1 MGTFWSLVCC
11 KEEAVPKPP
20 GRQVGL
26 TGEHAGLPPPL
37 PKKQK
42 NPKQHPTSQSSWVEK
57 KWPCD
62 FPSKGEKGKDE
73 IIFAQRKGS
82 PPQKLWRG
90 FYLSQQGRLEEL
102 GSLSA
107 PAPEGEMNPRGT
119 WLQIPENNQGKNF
132 STLFKVL

>member
-26 TGEHAGLPPPL
+26 IGEQAGLPPPTPKKAKKTQNNTQL
-37 PKKQK
+37 PKAAGLR
-42 NPKQHPTSQSSWVEK
+42 K

-73 IIFAQRKGS
+73 IIFAQRKGRLVPLPKNYGEAFICLS
-82 PPQKLWRG
+82 REGWSSWVPSLPQH
-90 FYLSQQGRLEEL
+90 Q
-102 GSLSA
+102 
-107 PAPEGEMNPRGT
+107 
-119 WLQIPENNQGKNF
+119 
-132 STLFKVL
+132 KVR